1 MAAGVGIADR
11 RGSDMR
17 TRRIAVCRWAIVV
30 AALGLAACTTPAPR
44 VVVRPAAESRGQI
57 IVGSLLWPDAP
68 PLPPDAHAE
77 VTLLATGPAGQRLLA
92 QSDAPAGKSPHA
104 FGLWL
109 QPGTLQPG
117 QHYLLQARI
126 VDGAGHVLW
135 AMPAPLSL
143 AAADATLPLALSLQ
157 RPLTTVAG
165 KPAPA
170 AARSDLTEMFVA
182 QGDRPS
188 HWRAAILGDGA
199 QRQLRA
205 DLDAKADARLYHGV
219 TRKQLAHGV
228 LIFTANHGWV
238 SLILTPGN
246 CRQGAYRFPWRAML
260 EITGATFHGCAR
272 GLF

>member
-1 MAAGVGIADR
+1 MRAGQIAIR
-11 RGSDMR
+11 RR
-17 TRRIAVCRWAIVV
+17 VILVIAL
-30 AALGLAACTTPAPR
+30 ALAGCTTPAPR
-44 VVVRPAAESRGQI
+44 VRILPAPEPRDQI
-57 IVGSLLWPDAP
+57 VAGHLLWPDAP
-68 PLPPDAHAE
+68 SLPPGAHAE
-77 VTLLATGPAGQRLLA
+77 VALLATSPAGQRLLT
-92 QSDAPAGKSPHA
+92 QSDLPAGQSPQA

-109 QPGTLQPG
+109 EAGTLQPG

-126 VDGAGHVLW
+126 LDAAGHVLW
-135 AMPAPLSL
+135 ALPAPLPL
-143 AAADATLPLALSLQ
+143 DAAGTTLPLALSLQ
-157 RPLTTVAG
+157 RPITAAAG

-170 AARSDLTEMFVA
+170 ASSDQTEMFVA

-205 DLDAKADARLYHGV
+205 ELDAKADARLYRGV
-219 TRKQLAHGV
+219 TRKQLAHGAM
-228 LIFTANHGWV
+228 IFTANHGWV

-272 GLF
+272 GMF

>member
-1 MAAGVGIADR
+1 
-11 RGSDMR
+11 MR
-17 TRRIAVCRWAIVV
+17 TGPLAMGRWAIL
-30 AALGLAACTTPAPR
+30 AAVLSLAACSTPAPR
-44 VVVRPAAESRGQI
+44 VLVRPAAEDRGQI
-57 IVGSLLWPDAP
+57 VAGSLLWPDAP
-68 PLPPDAHAE
+68 SLPPGAHAE
-77 VTLLATGPAGQRLLA
+77 VTLLATSPAGQRLLS

-126 VDGAGHVLW
+126 VDAAGHVLW
-135 AMPAPLSL
+135 TLPAPLAL
-143 AAADATLPLALSLQ
+143 DAAGTTLPLALSLQ
-157 RPLTTVAG
+157 RPLTAVAG

-170 AARSDLTEMFVA
+170 AASSDLTEMFVA

-205 DLDAKADARLYHGV
+205 ELDAKADARLYRGV
-219 TRKQLAHGV
+219 TRKQLAHGA

-246 CRQGAYRFPWRAML
+246 CRQGAYRFPWHAML

-272 GLF
+272 GMF